1 MEILDFLYENW
12 TVIGSTTILSTLVT
26 KLIDKYFRRDEII
39 LQSTLNKE
47 IEALKADFLTQNS
60 EKISILNQE
69 LEILKSQLSIQNSKI
84 QIAYSGILA
93 NQIKALK
100 SLYTLVL
107 EFETALNDRKNNI
120 DNNAD
125 IYIKPLRILNDFKKN
140 YYENAIFIPK
150 QLDIQIKE
158 ILGFCFKQ
166 HYSDLQKQAE
176 QAARK
181 GDEVKANQLSGN
193 TPIFN

>member
-1 MEILDFLYENW
+1 M
-12 TVIGSTTILSTLVT
+12 
-26 KLIDKYFRRDEII
+26 
-39 LQSTLNKE
+39 
-47 IEALKADFLTQNS
+47 
-60 EKISILNQE
+60 
-69 LEILKSQLSIQNSKI
+69 
-84 QIAYSGILA
+84 
-93 NQIKALK
+93 
-100 SLYTLVL
+100 YTLVL

-181 GDEVKANQLSGN
+181 GDEVKANQLSEEALNRDFQLYTLRDNFRDEIRSILGLV
-193 TPIFN
+193 T